1 MGGVSMLAGEMPSGD
16 MTGKSSGTLG
26 EMPSGDMTGKS
37 SGTLGEMP
45 SGDMTGETFE
55 TLGEMPSGD
64 MTGKSSFCRKTGSGP
79 TQRCRLSVLVG
90 QNEVIELHHKLTS
103 LVDLHA
109 AHHVDRLKQR
119 LRPHHLREQGGDRCA
134 NYERSLSRP
143 GRARAAKLIACPGG
157 SGLAL
162 DCVRPSAFR
171 RPPQG

>member
-1 MGGVSMLAGEMPSGD
+1 MLAGEMPSGD

-37 SGTLGEMP
+37 SG
-45 SGDMTGETFE
+45 

-109 AHHVDRLKQR
+109 AHHVDRLKAASAPAPPAGAGR
-119 LRPHHLREQGGDRCA
+119 
-134 NYERSLSRP
+134 RSLRQ
-143 GRARAAKLIACPGG
+143 L
-157 SGLAL
+157 
-162 DCVRPSAFR
+162 
-171 RPPQG
+171 